1 VKQLSRDHSVVT
13 LTVYAVGLGVI
24 LSSPFAIAVWRWP
37 TSAELPVLLG
47 VGAASLVT
55 LLCYTRGMHL
65 GEAVVLAPI
74 DYTRLIALAVVGLM
88 LFREEPTLWLL
99 AGAALIV
106 VANLMLTFWK
116 SREQPPSSR
125 EV

>member
-1 VKQLSRDHSVVT
+1 
-13 LTVYAVGLGVI
+13 
-24 LSSPFAIAVWRWP
+24 
-37 TSAELPVLLG
+37 
-47 VGAASLVT
+47 
-55 LLCYTRGMHL
+55 M

-116 SREQPPSSR
+116 SREPPPSSR